1 MEDKNLLTENLEEEF
16 LTVTDTIPGGIARFT
31 IEDKFILISANQ
43 EFFNMMG
50 YSKEAY
56 RTLFAHTFG
65 MSIEVADFE
74 GMQELIKTQRENGQV
89 IQVEYRH
96 IMPDKTVK
104 WISLQAKEVVTEN
117 NSKFFHGIF
126 IDVTKFKNVQKVID
140 LERERYQTVS
150 QLSGEIL
157 FEYDILTKSIMQT
170 VSASKIFFHHGEF
183 IPNYCQ
189 TILRKEVIY
198 QEDIAVF
205 KEMCAEFDTG
215 KPSIYKEFRVKDQSA
230 AFVWYR
236 VQATTIFDAHGKAV
250 KVIGKT
256 ENIDVQKRETEKLKE
271 KSRRDPLTG
280 FYNKIVVEEV
290 VESYLLGDASQYS
303 AFMIVDIDNFKIIN
317 DTAGHLFG
325 DAVLIDVSKELKRVF
340 SSNDIIGRIGGDE
353 FVILLKNVRSL
364 DKIRKKAMAVCET
377 FRYLYS
383 GEKKQHKISCSV
395 GVSLYPQHGKTYKEL
410 FTNAD
415 LALYR
420 AKSLKKDGFVIY
432 EEVRRTACASIA
444 KATEKGVPMAKGDR
458 LQEKVRQ
465 SKLSLIRIFELLFDT
480 KDVERGINRVIE
492 TLGKHYQIDR
502 VYIIENTPVRTAI
515 KIPYEWCNTNIASRR
530 INNER
535 CLYYGLAKEQLFRC
549 EDIDQADID
558 PDVIAYFKKC
568 GVKSVMQCGIY
579 ENGEFKGTIGFEQC
593 QNPRQW
599 TQEEIESLV
608 IVAKFIGSYMVK
620 MNTQS
625 AVEKL
630 AYTDVLTGM
639 WNLNKFKLRAENL
652 LEAVMENHDAKYA
665 MICFDIDKFRYI
677 NNTFGFDIGDEILI
691 YIANQLKL
699 FSKENIIFTRMAADK
714 FLLLMPY
721 TTMDDLMK
729 MLKSA
734 LERTQYFTSVQ
745 TGRYK
750 LIFNCGI
757 YLIDQG
763 KQASIHAIIDK
774 ADIARSKVQSGHDSS
789 CIFYNETFKQ
799 KLMLEKELEDLVDDA
814 IKYKEFVVYYQ
825 PKIDLASG
833 GVKGAEAL
841 VRWMSPAK
849 GFMMP
854 GQFIPLF
861 EKNGF
866 IAKLDF
872 YVFEWVYSD
881 LRRWIDAGRTVVPIS
896 VNLSRVHLSDD
907 TFIGKLIT
915 MAEKYQ
921 IPTHLIEFELTESV
935 FVENVSHVIRVMHKL
950 KKLGFLIS
958 IDDFGSGYSSLRLLR
973 DLPVDYLKLD
983 KEFLDNGNANMREQI
998 IIMNVIRMAKTLG
1011 IKVVSEGVETNM
1023 QAIFL
1028 KSCACDL
1035 AQGYLYARPMPVQ
1048 DFEELMWA

>member
-1 MEDKNLLTENLEEEF
+1 MKDENLLTRNMEEDF
-16 LTVTDTIPGGIARFT
+16 LTVVDTIPGGIARFT
-31 IEDKFILISANQ
+31 LDDKFTLISANQ
-43 EFFNMMG
+43 GFFDIMG
-50 YSKEAY
+50 YSKKEY
-56 RTLFAHTFG
+56 LMLFSHTFG
-65 MSIEVADFE
+65 MSIEAADFS
-74 GMQELIKTQRENGQV
+74 GIQKLIKTQQESAEV
-89 IQVEYRH
+89 IKVEYRH
-96 IMPDKTVK
+96 IMPDKTTK
-104 WISLQAKEVVTEN
+104 WISLQAKEVFDEN
-117 NSKFFHGIF
+117 NRKIFHGIF
-126 IDVTKFKNVQKVID
+126 VDITGFKNVQKVID
-140 LERERYQTVS
+140 IEKERYRIVS
-150 QLSGEIL
+150 NLSGEIL

-170 VSASKIFFHHGEF
+170 VSASKLFFHHGEF

-189 TILRKEVIY
+189 TILRKDVIH
-198 QEDIAVF
+198 QADVEIF
-205 KEMCAEFDTG
+205 KQMCAEFDLGRPT
-215 KPSIYKEFRVKDQSA
+215 IYKEFRVKDESA
-230 AFVWYR
+230 AFVWCR
-236 VQATTIFDAHGKAV
+236 VQATTIFDVHGKAI

-256 ENIDVQKRETEKLKE
+256 ENIDVQKRETEKLKD

-280 FYNKIVVEEV
+280 FYNKIVVEEAI
-290 VESYLLGDASQYS
+290 EAYLKEDPSRCS
-303 AFMIVDIDNFKIIN
+303 AFMIIDIDNFKTIN

-325 DAVLIDVSKELKRVF
+325 DAVLIDVSKELKSAFR
-340 SSNDIIGRIGGDE
+340 SNDIIGRVGGDE
-353 FVILLKNVRSL
+353 FVILLKNICSL
-364 DKIRKKAMAVCET
+364 EKIKQKAMAVCET

-383 GEKKQHKISCSV
+383 GEKGQHKISCSV
-395 GVSLYPQHGKTYKEL
+395 GISLYPQHGKTYKEL
-410 FTNAD
+410 FEYAD
-415 LALYR
+415 QALYR
-420 AKSLKKDGFVIY
+420 AKSLRKDDFVIY
-432 EEVRRTACASIA
+432 EEQPKYAPVIKTAYE
-444 KATEKGVPMAKGDR
+444 TVPPLIKGDSF
-458 LQEKVRQ
+458 EGKETQ

-480 KDVERGINRVIE
+480 KDVERGINKVIE
-492 TLGKHYQIDR
+492 MLGKHYQIDR
-502 VYIIENTPVRTAI
+502 VYIIENAPVRTAI
-515 KIPYEWCNTNIASRR
+515 KIPYEWCNTGIVSRR
-530 INNER
+530 IKNGR
-535 CLYYGLAKEQLFRC
+535 CLYYGLAEDQLFRC
-549 EDIDQADID
+549 EDINEANIA
-558 PDVIAYFKKC
+558 PDVIAYFKEC
-568 GVKSVMQCGIY
+568 GVKSVMQYGIH

-593 QNPRQW
+593 QSARKW
-599 TQEEIESLV
+599 TQEEIESLI
-608 IVAKFIGSYMVK
+608 IVSKFIGSYIGK
-620 MNTQS
+620 MHTQS

-652 LEAVMENHDAKYA
+652 LESLKGNTEAKYA
-665 MICFDIDKFRYI
+665 MVCFDINKFRYI

-699 FSKENIIFTRMAADK
+699 FSKENIIFTRMTADK

-729 MLKSA
+729 MLKLA
-734 LERTQYFTSVQ
+734 LERTQYFNSIQ

-757 YLIDQG
+757 YLIDKE
-763 KQASIHAIIDK
+763 KQTSINAMIDK

-789 CIFYNETFKQ
+789 CTIYNETFKQ

-814 IKYKEFVVYYQ
+814 IKYKEFIVYYQ

-833 GVKGAEAL
+833 KVKGAEAL
-841 VRWMSPAK
+841 VRWVSPSK

-872 YVFEWVYSD
+872 YVFERVYSD
-881 LRRWIDAGRTVVPIS
+881 LRRWMDEGRTVVPIS

-921 IPTHLIEFELTESV
+921 IPAPLIEFELTESV
-935 FVENVSHVIRVMHKL
+935 FVDNISSVIKVMNRL

-983 KEFLDNGNANMREQI
+983 KEFLDNGNTNMREQI

-1011 IKVVSEGVETNM
+1011 IKVVSEGVETTT

-1048 DFEELMWA
+1048 DFEELMLV